1 MKQRAEIS
9 IDAPQ
14 PRPLSPSHQKNTKNV
29 LKQVAALHAAALEQD
44 ASAFDYDGV
53 YDEMK
58 AGGGAGGDKGKKKTL
73 VGGSGSKATEAEAAR
88 R

>member
-1 MKQRAEIS
+1 MSKI
-9 IDAPQ
+9 
-14 PRPLSPSHQKNTKNV
+14 LKNSS
-29 LKQVAALHAAALEQD
+29 QVAALHAAALEQD

-58 AGGGAGGDKGKKKTL
+58 AGGGGGEKGKKKSL
-73 VGGSGSKATEAEAAR
+73 VVVGGSSGSKVDEEAR

>member
-1 MKQRAEIS
+1 MSLNLDPTAGQKKTK
-9 IDAPQ
+9 
-14 PRPLSPSHQKNTKNV
+14 KNTFF
-29 LKQVAALHAAALEQD
+29 QVAAIHAAALEQD

-73 VGGSGSKATEAEAAR
+73 VGGSGSKVDEEATR